1 MATFKVTRKIRF
13 GQTDAAGITF
23 YPRLVEMINDIVED
37 FFADAVKF
45 SYKEMIVETD
55 YGVPTVNLNVTFKSP
70 AELEDYVDWYL
81 VVTKIGRSSFSVLI
95 DAKVGEKE
103 ILTADVK
110 LVYIKGKGN
119 IMKSHPL
126 PDHVREVMQ
135 DYLVQE

>member
-13 GQTDAAGITF
+13 GQTDAAGITY

-37 FFADAVKF
+37 FFSDAVKF

-55 YGVPTVNLNVTFKSP
+55 YGVPTVNLNVTFKRP

-81 VVTKIGRSSFSVLI
+81 NVTKIGNSSFTVDI
-95 DAKVGEKE
+95 TAKVGENE
-103 ILTADVK
+103 ILNAIVI
-110 LVYIKGKGN
+110 LAYIKGKGG

-126 PDHVREVMQ
+126 PEHVKTVMQ
-135 DYLVQE
+135 DYMK

>member
-1 MATFKVTRKIRF
+1 MVKFEVTRKIRF
-13 GQTDAAGITF
+13 GQTDAVGITY

-37 FFADAVKF
+37 FFADVVNF

-55 YGVPTVNLNVTFKSP
+55 YGVPTVNLNVNFKNP
-70 AELEDYVDWYL
+70 AELEDYVVWSL
-81 VVTKIGRSSFSVLI
+81 VVTKIGRASFSVLI
-95 DAKVGEKE
+95 DAKVEEKE

-126 PDHVREVMQ
+126 TDHVKECMQ
-135 DYLVQE
+135 DYLVEG